1 MKITAIIEKE
11 DGTFEYTA
19 ELSQMQHQF
28 LLEYAIR
35 DLISKGLI
43 PFHTPE
49 GQQDSNVLI
58 VSPIYDKDE
67 PKH

>member
-1 MKITAIIEKE
+1 MKVTAIIEKE
-11 DGTFEYTA
+11 DGNFEYTA
-19 ELSQMQHQF
+19 ELSAMQHQF

-49 GQQDSNVLI
+49 GKDSDVLV
-58 VSPIYDKDE
+58 VSPIYDQDE